1 MKDSPLVPLSDLLPA
16 AREGGYAVPGFC
28 VWNAETMTAVL
39 AAAQSERAP
48 VILMCGPS
56 EFSLLSPKLLAD
68 LARRAVQ
75 EVNIPVA
82 LHLDHGDHLD
92 RCRECLE
99 AGFSSVMIDAS
110 ARPFPE
116 NVALTRQVV
125 EWARPLG
132 ATVEG
137 EIGILGRADQSTPEG
152 EQEAPP
158 FPTSSGLTD
167 PAEAAAFVE
176 QTGVDALA
184 VAIGNA
190 HGLYPGLPRFDFERL
205 ERIAARVPVPLVLHG
220 GSGTPEA
227 DLQRAI
233 RTGIC
238 KVNVASELVRAFR
251 ETLLRAW
258 ASPEGPTWPPVA
270 EAKAMEAIQNVVRC
284 WLHRT
289 GAAGKA

>member
-1 MKDSPLVPLSDLLPA
+1 MKGSPLVPLSELLPA

-28 VWNAETMTAVL
+28 VWNAETMAAVL

-56 EFSLLSPKLLAD
+56 EFSLLPPKLLAD
-68 LARRAVQ
+68 LARRAAR
-75 EVNIPVA
+75 EVDIPVA

-99 AGFSSVMIDAS
+99 AGFPSVMIDAS
-110 ARPFPE
+110 ARPFAE
-116 NVALTRQVV
+116 NVALSRQVV
-125 EWARPLG
+125 EWARPFG

-137 EIGILGRADQSTPEG
+137 EIGILRRAEGATPEG
-152 EQEAPP
+152 EQVP
-158 FPTSSGLTD
+158 FSFPSSGLTD

-190 HGLYPGLPRFDFERL
+190 HGLYSGLPRFDFERL

-258 ASPEGPTWPPVA
+258 TSPEGPTWPPLA
-270 EAKAMEAIQNVVRC
+270 LAKAMEEIQNVVRR
-284 WLHRT
+284 WLHCT

>member
-1 MKDSPLVPLSDLLPA
+1 MNGSPLVSLSELLPA

-28 VWNAETMTAVL
+28 VWNAETMAAVL

-56 EFSLLSPKLLAD
+56 EFSLLPPKLLAD

-75 EVNIPVA
+75 EVDIPVA

-110 ARPFPE
+110 ARPLAE

-125 EWARPLG
+125 EWARPFG

-137 EIGILGRADQSTPEG
+137 ELGILGRADGATAEG
-152 EQEAPP
+152 TEEP
-158 FPTSSGLTD
+158 FPASSGLTD
-167 PAEAAAFVE
+167 PEEAAAFVQ

-190 HGLYPGLPRFDFERL
+190 HGLYSGLPQFDFERL

-258 ASPEGPTWPPVA
+258 TSPEGPTWPPVA
-270 EAKAMEAIQNVVRC
+270 EAKAMEAIQNVVRR
-284 WLHRT
+284 WLHCT